1 MPIAIE
7 SSSPGQYLGPMES
20 QLVML
25 GSVIFLLNDEQRL
38 SIINYVSSLAYEL
51 KNSFVDGVDRLPN
64 LIDRPAQET
73 RVKD

>member
-7 SSSPGQYLGPMES
+7 SSSLGQYLNPMES

-25 GSVIFLLNDEQRL
+25 GNVIFLLNDGQKL
-38 SIINYVSSLAYEL
+38 SIIDYVSSLAHEL
-51 KNSFVDGVDRLPN
+51 KKSFVDGVDRLPN
-64 LIDRPAQET
+64 SIDRPAQET

>member
-25 GSVIFLLNDEQRL
+25 GSVIFLLNDEQKL

-51 KNSFVDGVDRLPN
+51 KNSFVDGVDRLHN

>member
-25 GSVIFLLNDEQRL
+25 GNVIFLLNDGQKL
-38 SIINYVSSLAYEL
+38 SIIDYVSSLAHEL
-51 KNSFVDGVDRLPN
+51 KKSFVDGVDRLPN

-73 RVKD
+73 TVKD